1 MAAGKHRVTRMDIL
15 HEMRIGLLQA
25 QLRQRELQANRQHL
39 ADMLERHGAVLDL
52 AVLPETFTTGFLGD
66 RDAPEEGM
74 DGPTLDWMSDMA
86 ARHRCVITG
95 SAVIQTAAGRRNRLL
110 WVEPDGK
117 VQWYDKRHLFAF
129 GGENERYV
137 AGDERVVFS
146 YRGWRVCPQ
155 ICYDI
160 RFPVWCRN
168 QDDYDLLLVVAN
180 WPGPRIDAWSALLRA
195 RAIEN
200 QCYVAAVNR
209 TGEDAGGLRYPG
221 QSVLIDP
228 MGCEQLRLDRD
239 EALGTGVAVLAE
251 LRAVREKLPFLADA
265 DRFRLL

>member
-1 MAAGKHRVTRMDIL
+1 
-15 HEMRIGLLQA
+15 
-25 QLRQRELQANRQHL
+25 
-39 ADMLERHGAVLDL
+39 MLERHDAPLDL

-66 RDAPEEGM
+66 RKVPEEGM
-74 DGPTLDWMSDMA
+74 EGPTLAWMADMA
-86 ARHRCVITG
+86 ARHRCVMTG

-110 WVEPDGK
+110 WVEPDGE

-137 AGDERVVFS
+137 AGDQRVVFS

-180 WPGPRIDAWSALLRA
+180 WPEPRIDAWSALLRA

-200 QCYVAAVNR
+200 QSYVAAVNR
-209 TGEDAGGLRYPG
+209 VGEDAGGIRYPG
-221 QSVLIDP
+221 RSVLLDP
-228 MGCEQLRLDRD
+228 MGRELLQLERSEGLGKGAVVKKELQSVRD
-239 EALGTGVAVLAE
+239 
-251 LRAVREKLPFLADA
+251 KLPFLADA